1 MALRGQALQAACG
14 GSEAALTYDNRSG
27 DRQAHVELVAGSSMV
42 EQGPLKPLVGGSSPS
57 PPDLLDRIEAIAD
70 REVTKLEAFSASDI
84 VLDGPAIS
92 KLSDLVKVISLARQE
107 SRLVMKELRL
117 MGPVELA
124 AELAK

>member
-1 MALRGQALQAACG
+1 M
-14 GSEAALTYDNRSG
+14 TYDNRSG